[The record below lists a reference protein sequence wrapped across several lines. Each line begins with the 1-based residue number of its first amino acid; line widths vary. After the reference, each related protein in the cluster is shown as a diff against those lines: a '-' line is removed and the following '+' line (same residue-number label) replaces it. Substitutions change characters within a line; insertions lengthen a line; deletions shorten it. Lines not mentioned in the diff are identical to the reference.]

1 MYRTFKENYECKEL
15 IKASRSKYFF
25 NGLFSAF
32 CLFSFYLALWLVAQ
46 QTKSPIPW
54 YVALGLIIVL
64 GLVTIVYLSIYEFCI
79 AFDVMYSQRGTE
91 LVHNLL
97 EKVAGKKIKIVP
109 DE

>member
-1 MYRTFKENYECKEL
+1 M
-15 IKASRSKYFF
+15 
-25 NGLFSAF
+25 
-32 CLFSFYLALWLVAQ
+32 
-46 QTKSPIPW
+46 
-54 YVALGLIIVL
+54 
-64 GLVTIVYLSIYEFCI
+64 TIVYLSIYEFCI